1 MQGHNQNHKQFV
13 EVLEVNQLTMRDMTK
28 CHIPHF
34 TFVLV
39 KVPKFTLAV
48 TNLRVVLGI
57 GCENTEELGLA
68 FDGFRTLSHE

>member
-1 MQGHNQNHKQFV
+1 
-13 EVLEVNQLTMRDMTK
+13 MRDMTK